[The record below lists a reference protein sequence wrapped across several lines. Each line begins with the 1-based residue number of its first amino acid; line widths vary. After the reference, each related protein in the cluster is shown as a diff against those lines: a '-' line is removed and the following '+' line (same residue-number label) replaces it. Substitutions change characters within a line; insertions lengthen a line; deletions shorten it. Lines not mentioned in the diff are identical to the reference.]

1 MKPRVLLVDG
11 HSMIFQWADLLKEH
25 QQSTAMARESLI
37 RMLTS
42 LQDCSEWHVAVV
54 FDGKGAKTSEASEA
68 YSIQVFF
75 SRAGQTADSVI
86 ERITARYATEYDVT
100 VATNDTLERTTVASL
115 GASSMSAIQL
125 REEIERADRDM
136 RSEIS
141 RRKK

>member
-1 MKPRVLLVDG
+1 
-11 HSMIFQWADLLKEH
+11 MIFQWADLLKEH

-54 FDGKGAKTSEASEA
+54 FDGKGTRTSEASES

-75 SRAGQTADSVI
+75 SKSGQTADSVI